1 MFIYK
6 LGRINPPFYII
17 NVIFFENDTKYNL
30 EIDIN
35 LIDNYNKY
43 IFISKVNNPYYTA
56 KNKQKNDVN
65 KDIVKGDIIKVNSF
79 NKLNYIKD
87 KVEYKSTI
95 QFEYD
100 KYQYCIGET
109 NSNSKLYKY
118 IYNYMINYFKNDYI
132 NKKIASNS
140 KNNKRILVI

>member
-1 MFIYK
+1 MFKYK

-17 NVIFFENDTKYNL
+17 NVIFFENNTKYNL

-35 LIDNYNKY
+35 FINNYKNY

-56 KNKQKNDVN
+56 KYKQLNNVN
-65 KDIVKGDIIKVNSF
+65 KDIVKGDIIKVKSL
-79 NKLNYIKD
+79 NKDYYIKD

-95 QFEYD
+95 QYEYD
-100 KYQYCIGET
+100 KYQFCIGET
-109 NSNSKLYKY
+109 NSNSNLYKY

-132 NKKIASNS
+132 NK
-140 KNNKRILVI
+140 RILVI

>member
-43 IFISKVNNPYYTA
+43 IFISKVNNPYYTV
-56 KNKQKNDVN
+56 KNK
-65 KDIVKGDIIKVNSF
+65 
-79 NKLNYIKD
+79 
-87 KVEYKSTI
+87 
-95 QFEYD
+95 
-100 KYQYCIGET
+100 
-109 NSNSKLYKY
+109 
-118 IYNYMINYFKNDYI
+118 
-132 NKKIASNS
+132 
-140 KNNKRILVI
+140 